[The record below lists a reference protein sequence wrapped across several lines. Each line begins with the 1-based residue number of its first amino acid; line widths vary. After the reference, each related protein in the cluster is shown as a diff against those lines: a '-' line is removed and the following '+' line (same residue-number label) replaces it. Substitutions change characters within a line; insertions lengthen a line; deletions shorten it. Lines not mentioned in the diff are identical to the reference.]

1 MSVQHTMVPY
11 LWRRHLSVIRVLLAI
26 ACVVVY
32 LVDGVDWS
40 YPAIA
45 VVTAY
50 GIYGTLLFLR
60 EPVETAIYPV
70 PQLFLDLAFFV
81 LCALQ
86 PSPAGLWLTTVS
98 YYYLLCTAALLY
110 SWRNVLTVVF
120 VCASFFL
127 VVRPQTTSI
136 LWGAI
141 VLGGTI
147 ATVLSIQKQ
156 AFQERLSAALKR
168 SVISRYEA
176 EAAREAERQRI
187 GADFHDGPLQSF
199 ISFQMRLE
207 IIRKLMKKDAEAGL
221 RELIQLQELGKSQ
234 VAELRAFIRNM
245 QPVEVDEAGLAAS
258 MREVTRTFQRDT
270 GISVNLEASGLSDPD
285 LQDTATEV
293 LQMVR
298 EALNNVRKHSKAS
311 QVSITAQST
320 DGAIEIRVEDDG
332 SGFPFS
338 GRFTLDELEAARLGP
353 KSIKRRI
360 RTLGGQ
366 LIVDSRPSA
375 GAELNIRIPA

>member
-1 MSVQHTMVPY
+1 MVPY
-11 LWRRHLSVIRVLLAI
+11 LWRRHLAVIRVLLAI
-26 ACVVVY
+26 TCIVVY
-32 LVDGVDWS
+32 VTDRVELS
-40 YPAIA
+40 YPAAGIA
-45 VVTAY
+45 AAY
-50 GIYGTLLFLR
+50 AIYATLLFLR
-60 EPVETAIYPV
+60 EPVETAVYPV
-70 PQLFLDLAFFV
+70 PQLFLDLAFFF
-81 LCALQ
+81 LCALH
-86 PSPAGLWLTTVS
+86 PTTAGLWLTTVC
-98 YYYLLCTAALLY
+98 YFYLLCTAALLY
-110 SWRNVLTVVF
+110 TWRNVLTMALIT
-120 VCASFFL
+120 ASFFF

-136 LWGAI
+136 LWGTI
-141 VLGGTI
+141 LLGGALATI
-147 ATVLSIQKQ
+147 LSIQKH

-207 IIRKLMKKDAEAGL
+207 IIRKLMKKDAEAAL
-221 RELIQLQELGKSQ
+221 RELMQLQELGKSQ

-270 GISVNLEASGLSDPD
+270 GITVNLEAAALGDPD
-285 LQDTATEV
+285 NQETATEV
-293 LQMVR
+293 LQVVR

-311 QVSITAQST
+311 QVTIIAETN
-320 DGAIEIRVEDDG
+320 DGAIDIRVDDDG
-332 SGFPFS
+332 CGFPFS
-338 GRFTLDELEAARLGP
+338 GRFSLDELEAARLGP

-366 LIVDSRPSA
+366 LTIDSRPSA